1 MFVQHL
7 VGEDLDL
14 GLVLLICTVVSGW
27 HWHTSDMSKFN
38 PSSQQDDVFEGPYL
52 NFVVEV
58 NLPLSCSDKVAR
70 QLYYCHLK
78 EQVLMSHCNH
88 KEEIYFLLAAY
99 SLQADLG
106 NYREKVHAG
115 KYFEPQAYFPQWVS
129 LREEPFCQQIMHAA
143 GAIPQ
148 WYLTA
153 AMQLPQL
160 PLQWPGRWVEY
171 HLEGPSGDI
180 SCLSSECR
188 CPFLLVHCKF
198 SHQ

>member
-14 GLVLLICTVVSGW
+14 GLVLLICTTVSGW
-27 HWHTSDMSKFN
+27 HCHTSNVSEFN
-38 PSSQQDDVFEGPYL
+38 LSSQQDDVFEGPYL
-52 NFVVEV
+52 NFVLEV

-129 LREEPFCQQIMHAA
+129 LGGTFLSADYACSRSYARVVPNCSHATSPSPTA
-143 GAIPQ
+143 MIRQRGRVSP
-148 WYLTA
+148 WRSLRRYL
-153 AMQLPQL
+153 
-160 PLQWPGRWVEY
+160 
-171 HLEGPSGDI
+171 
-180 SCLSSECR
+180 LS
-188 CPFLLVHCKF
+188 FHWM
-198 SHQ
+198 